1 MAEKSADWELQSP
14 GRRVPSLAGYHFGP
28 MHPCPSGA
36 DRPLAAGSDS
46 TESAH
51 ANMRAGM
58 IAASGAIFAAATAV
72 AAYLGYLW
80 MFTGFT
86 AYDDEGAMLISLRSF
101 VAGQALYDKVVLQY
115 GPFYFEFFGLF
126 GALGVPFDNDSGR
139 FVTLA
144 VWLAIALLA
153 GVAVFAFTRN
163 LALGLST
170 HLITFATATLTSEPM
185 HPSGLVCLLV
195 IGIASVALI
204 SAGRWSGPWP
214 FLVTGALTAAA
225 ILTKIN
231 VGGFAAISI
240 VFACVL
246 TFPTLARNRAI
257 RLVAAAGFVAV
268 PFLLMRA
275 DLNQVLAQRYAFHI
289 GLCALALVVAT
300 SASHPDP
307 NRRLSELGWVFA
319 GGAILAVLVLAV
331 ALFRGSNPNDLL
343 HGIILYPLD
352 QPRAYEA
359 LLQLP
364 STTLAWDALGLC
376 GALLW
381 TLYRLLARRPEVAIE
396 GAIRLLAGLVIWV
409 ILLGGIHIPG
419 LFQLSSLNHPLLLP
433 IALAWVV
440 AAPRGRPDGYE
451 KLDFARALLPALAIL
466 QSLHAFPIAGSQAA
480 WAALPLVPVGAMCIG
495 DGLAQLGL
503 TRARMQLATSLLFLT
518 FAVSWLPPAWQQSR
532 VSDRPKPAT
541 TDRVKT
547 GHLR

>member
-1 MAEKSADWELQSP
+1 MAEREGFEPTFPILPRSGSLRLSSRPARSPLMAEKSADWELQSP

-36 DRPLAAGSDS
+36 DRPLAAGGDS

-80 MFTGFT
+80 MFTGFK

-225 ILTKIN
+225 ILTTVN

-307 NRRLSELGWVFA
+307 NRRLSGLGWVFA

-376 GALLW
+376 
-381 TLYRLLARRPEVAIE
+381 
-396 GAIRLLAGLVIWV
+396 
-409 ILLGGIHIPG
+409 
-419 LFQLSSLNHPLLLP
+419 
-433 IALAWVV
+433 
-440 AAPRGRPDGYE
+440 
-451 KLDFARALLPALAIL
+451 
-466 QSLHAFPIAGSQAA
+466 
-480 WAALPLVPVGAMCIG
+480 
-495 DGLAQLGL
+495 
-503 TRARMQLATSLLFLT
+503 
-518 FAVSWLPPAWQQSR
+518 
-532 VSDRPKPAT
+532 
-541 TDRVKT
+541 
-547 GHLR
+547 